1 MKKWL
6 KFAAVIMVG
15 ALIFTACEK
24 DVTLSVPGEAVIDLG
39 DEFDPLAGVTVD
51 GAKVEDVQVL
61 WNPAWSNVLV
71 NHYVATYQIE
81 GETAQRDVYVR
92 ADKLA
97 RNYAVTELD
106 NTGSFGPYPVVVTR
120 GTEFNELRFNELFFD
135 DIIVNAVIDGAAMTI
150 PTQSFFSGNVTVN
163 GTGSY
168 NGDTQRVTSINYTMD
183 YYGEEIIGVA
193 TFD

>member
-97 RNYAVTELD
+97 RSYAVTEVD
-106 NTGSFGPYPVVVTR
+106 NAGTYGPYPVIVTT
-120 GTEFNELRFNELFFD
+120 GNAFNELRFNELFFD
-135 DIIVNAVIDGAAMTI
+135 DIIVNATIDGEAMTI
-150 PTQSFFSGNVTVN
+150 PTQSFFGGDVIIN
-163 GTGSY
+163 GTGTY
-168 NGDTQRVTSINYTMD
+168 NGSTQRVLSIDYTID
-183 YYGEEIIGVA
+183 YFGEDIVGTA
-193 TFD
+193 TFN